1 MKGEETLNGERS
13 QQKKPPDLILLI
25 SLLKPVLE
33 DELLIIMLQRLKLYQ
48 AAHDCR
54 EKSLDLNMN
63 E

>member
-1 MKGEETLNGERS
+1 MNGERS

-25 SLLKPVLE
+25 SLLKPGLE
-33 DELLIIMLQRLKLYQ
+33 DALLIIMLRRLKLYQ
-48 AAHDCR
+48 ASHDCR